1 MKLNYQ
7 ILTLVFILLHASSV
21 LAHHTKVTSNIIY
34 AEKIN
39 QNGDLEKLKLD
50 LYQPRNNGK
59 KKIVY
64 LMHGG
69 GFLDGE
75 KADFNEYSEYL
86 ARQGFVVC
94 NLNYRLIPDEFHEQL
109 NYDIYATSLVFAM
122 DDLDS
127 AIRYI
132 HDNSDKYGFNDHEI
146 IIGGY
151 SAGAVTSLHYAY
163 INSVDDLFLLSESD
177 IFTNFTQ
184 EKQSFMSKFTE
195 KKYEINKVLN
205 IAGSLLSPY
214 LIHEGEPS
222 IVSVHSVG
230 DDVVPYEMGDTDGT
244 GIISYG
250 SKAIHQRAD
259 DLQIANHLI
268 TINDDDHASFGSG
281 IENENCHDCR
291 VMVDKLLSQQD

>member
-1 MKLNYQ
+1 MINRIFALLIRYQNIALGSMPRLISIFYWPTVQILFWGFFTNYFYQ
-7 ILTLVFILLHASSV
+7 INEFNIWSSLNVILSAVVLWDVLFRSQLGLSMSFFEELWSRNLPNLFI
-21 LAHHTKVTSNIIY
+21 TPIK
-34 AEKIN
+34 
-39 QNGDLEKLKLD
+39 
-50 LYQPRNNGK
+50 
-59 KKIVY
+59 
-64 LMHGG
+64 
-69 GFLDGE
+69 
-75 KADFNEYSEYL
+75 
-86 ARQGFVVC
+86 
-94 NLNYRLIPDEFHEQL
+94 
-109 NYDIYATSLVFAM
+109 
-122 DDLDS
+122 
-127 AIRYI
+127 
-132 HDNSDKYGFNDHEI
+132 DHEI

-214 LIHEGEPS
+214 LIHEDEPS
-222 IVSVHSVG
+222 IISVHSIG

-259 DLQIANHLI
+259 NLQITNNLI

-291 VMVDKLLSQQD
+291 VMVDEFLSQ